1 MGGSQPIFSESGS
14 SPIDITDPRWEL
26 YLLIQKKVNDQ
37 EDIEYKL
44 LGFAA
49 LYRFYHYPGSERL
62 RLSQV
67 CFALHVNILF
77 W

>member
-1 MGGSQPIFSESGS
+1 MGVSQANVFESGS
-14 SPIDITDPRWEL
+14 SPIDIMDPRWEL

-37 EDIEYKL
+37 EDTQHRL

-67 CFALHVNILF
+67 CFPLHAKRLIS
-77 W
+77 